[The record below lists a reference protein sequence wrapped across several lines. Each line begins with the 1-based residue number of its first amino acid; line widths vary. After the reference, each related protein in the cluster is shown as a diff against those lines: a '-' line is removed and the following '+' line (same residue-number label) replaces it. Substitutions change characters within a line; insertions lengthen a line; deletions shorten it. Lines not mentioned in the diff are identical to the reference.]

1 MCTNILYSIIKYLL
15 NDCDN
20 TIHLFNQ
27 LKDTEN
33 KLTNCNQVN
42 QQRTEKLIKF
52 MENYN
57 TNDQK
62 TIEAEEF
69 KQQYE
74 EHEHKYEQEQ
84 KHSSDIYNTQTQTA
98 DLSFHGA

>member
-1 MCTNILYSIIKYLL
+1 MCTNIMYSII
-15 NDCDN
+15 
-20 TIHLFNQ
+20 TIHLLNQ

-33 KLTNCNQVN
+33 KLINWNQVN

-52 MENYN
+52 IENDMR

-62 TIEAEEF
+62 TIETEEL

-84 KHSSDIYNTQTQTA
+84 KHSYDIYNTQTQTA
-98 DLSFHGA
+98 DHFMMPHIDNAGHQ